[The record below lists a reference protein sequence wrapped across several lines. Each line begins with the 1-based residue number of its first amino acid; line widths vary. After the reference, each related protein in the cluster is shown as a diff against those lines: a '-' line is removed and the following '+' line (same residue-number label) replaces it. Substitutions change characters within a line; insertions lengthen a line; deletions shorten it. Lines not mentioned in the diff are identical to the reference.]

1 MCIEEQATRGRK
13 PVACHVGAYE
23 QDQELCRLLPCRWPR
38 RRSSAW
44 MRKAPW
50 QPLEVWWA
58 WADVLGQLVVG
69 ELRAD
74 RVLARWA

>member
-1 MCIEEQATRGRK
+1 MRATWEPASK
-13 PVACHVGAYE
+13 IKNCAACSRADAASTQFGV
-23 QDQELCRLLPCRWPR
+23 
-38 RRSSAW
+38 